1 MWPLCTV
8 TWYFMVISVWW
19 CMVDVWSA
27 WSTKWQ
33 GISMRSLLVA
43 DLEVDQ
49 HRLRPAASC
58 QAEVWSWH
66 TFRNLE
72 HLEAQAT
79 NEKFTRRSN
88 DATGPPF
95 FTSCCHSNTPSALE
109 RWVSKSALTTEAAPC
124 KSVLCP
130 AWRAEYGE
138 WNCHRP
144 WQSPWCKLH
153 SNGSSLN
160 VFKGPIG
167 LKIIKIFG
175 LTGTL
180 E

>member
-1 MWPLCTV
+1 MWPLCTA
-8 TWYFMVISVWW
+8 TWYCMVISVWW

-49 HRLRPAASC
+49 HRLRPAALS
-58 QAEVWSWH
+58 S
-66 TFRNLE
+66 
-72 HLEAQAT
+72 
-79 NEKFTRRSN
+79 RSMIY
-88 DATGPPF
+88 GPDIPSEIWNIWKHKQHMRSSQEDLMMGLVSPF
-95 FTSCCHSNTPSALE
+95 FISCCHSNTPSALE
-109 RWVSKSALTTEAAPC
+109 RWVSKSALTKEAAPC

-144 WQSPWCKLH
+144 WQSPWRKRCP
-153 SNGSSLN
+153 NGSRLN

-167 LKIIKIFG
+167 LKIIN
-175 LTGTL
+175 
-180 E
+180 